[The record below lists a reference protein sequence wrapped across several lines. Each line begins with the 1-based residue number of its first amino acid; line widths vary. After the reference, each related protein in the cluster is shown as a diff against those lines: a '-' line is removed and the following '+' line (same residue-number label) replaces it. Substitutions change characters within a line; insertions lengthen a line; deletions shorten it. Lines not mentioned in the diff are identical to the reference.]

1 MNNIEDTDCR
11 MKEILLQVE
20 SLQQSLKQ
28 EKASRE
34 RLQDTVTSLSKT
46 LDTYLRGSRNSQA
59 NHTSAS
65 RIPSVSLL
73 ILTSFTSNSCAS

>member
-1 MNNIEDTDCR
+1 MNNIEDTDSR

-34 RLQDTVTSLSKT
+34 HLQETVTRLSKT
-46 LDTYLRGSRNSQA
+46 LDTYLRVSGNGQA
-59 NHTSAS
+59 NQTSAS
-65 RIPSVSLL
+65 HIPSVSLR
-73 ILTSFTSNSCAS
+73 ILTSFTCNFWAL